1 MLTNR
6 YLLPTYFKAIGWFFS
21 VTSVLTLSIYLF
33 RGRVPEILNGDSI
46 TATIQAVFL
55 MLGLVYIAF
64 SKEKMEDEYIAKVR
78 GDSLIW
84 AVIANNVIIG
94 VILSLSAFREWLPYV
109 TVFRGWFP
117 YVLFFNFYTVLILY
131 LIKFNLALSHLKK
144 RMKNEE
150 QFKS

>member
-6 YLLPTYFKAIGWFFS
+6 YLLPPYFKVIGWFFS
-21 VTSVLTLSIYLF
+21 VTSALTLSTYLL
-33 RGRVPEILNGDSI
+33 RGRVLEILNRDSI
-46 TATIQAVFL
+46 TATNTAAFL

-84 AVIANNVIIG
+84 AVIANTTVMG
-94 VILSLSAFREWLPYV
+94 LILFLSAWIKWFPYV

-117 YVLFFNFYTVLILY
+117 YVLFSNFYTVLILY

-144 RMKNEE
+144 WTKNEE

>member
-6 YLLPTYFKAIGWFFS
+6 YLLPPYFKVIGWFFS
-21 VTSVLTLSIYLF
+21 VTSALTLPIYLF
-33 RGRVPEILNGDSI
+33 RGRVLEILNGDSM
-46 TATIQAVFL
+46 TANIQATFL
-55 MLGLVYIAF
+55 MVGLVYIAF

-84 AVIANNVIIG
+84 AVITNAAIMG
-94 VILSLSAFREWLPYV
+94 VILSLRVFSEWFPYV

-117 YVLFFNFYTVLILY
+117 YVLFSNFYTVLILY

-144 RMKNEE
+144 WTKNEE